1 MALDKQVKRV
11 LLGEYIEQVDVR
23 NTTLVYGEADVMGIS
38 TTKSFISTKADLS
51 NVSLASYKIVDVNQF
66 AYVAD
71 TSRRGDK
78 IGLAFQDKNPCLISS
93 IYTTFRVKDEKQL
106 DPYYLMMFFK
116 RPEFD
121 RYARFHSWGSA
132 RETFSWEDMCN
143 IEIPL
148 PGIEVQREYVA
159 VYKAM
164 QRNLEVM
171 NSKLDDLKLVCDGY
185 IENLRKQYPSERI
198 GEYITEVDERNSIGL
213 GSEKVR
219 GLATSKELIE
229 TKADMTNVGVES
241 YKLLRPTQ
249 IAFVSDTSRR
259 GDKMSIGFNDSTET
273 YLLSSIS
280 TVFQTDE
287 SHLASKYL
295 MLYLTRPEFDRY
307 ARFHSWGSARETFTW
322 EDMCEVRIPI
332 PPIEVQRSIVA
343 IYDVYNKRKQYA
355 ECMRQ
360 QINEVCPVL
369 VAGAMKER
377 VGGLELSV

>member
-1 MALDKQVKRV
+1 MLVDC
-11 LLGEYIEQVDVR
+11 LGEYIEQVDVR
-23 NTTLVYGEADVMGIS
+23 NTELHYGEGDVMGIS
-38 TTKSFISTKADLS
+38 IDKKLIPTKADLT
-51 NVSLASYKIVDVNQF
+51 NVPLKGYKVVRNKQFVYSLV
-66 AYVAD
+66 
-71 TSRRGDK
+71 TSRNGDK
-78 IGLAFQDKNPCLISS
+78 ISIAFNNGSERLVSS
-93 IYTTFRVKDEKQL
+93 VNTTFRVKDESVL
-106 DPYYLMMFFK
+106 DPYYLMMYFK

-121 RYARFHSWGSA
+121 RYARYHSWGSA
-132 RETFSWEDMCN
+132 RETFTWEDMCN
-143 IEIPL
+143 IQIPL

-259 GDKMSIGFNDSTET
+259 GDKNV
-273 YLLSSIS
+273 Y
-280 TVFQTDE
+280 
-287 SHLASKYL
+287 
-295 MLYLTRPEFDRY
+295 
-307 ARFHSWGSARETFTW
+307 W
-322 EDMCEVRIPI
+322 
-332 PPIEVQRSIVA
+332 VQ
-343 IYDVYNKRKQYA
+343 
-355 ECMRQ
+355 
-360 QINEVCPVL
+360 
-369 VAGAMKER
+369 
-377 VGGLELSV
+377 

>member
-1 MALDKQVKRV
+1 MVRRV

-23 NTTLVYGEADVMGIS
+23 NTALVYGEADVMGIS

-78 IGLAFQDKNPCLISS
+78 IGLAFQDKKPCLISS

-132 RETFSWEDMCN
+132 RETFGWEDMCN

-198 GEYITEVDERNSIGL
+198 GEYIVRNNGRNTNGIISKVLGLSTQKQFRVPNSRVNTEDLYNYKIVHPNAFTFVPTTDTWKVLAFGL
-213 GSEKVR
+213 NDLGEDIV
-219 GLATSKELIE
+219 
-229 TKADMTNVGVES
+229 
-241 YKLLRPTQ
+241 
-249 IAFVSDTSRR
+249 VSP
-259 GDKMSIGFNDSTET
+259 IYE
-273 YLLSSIS
+273 
-280 TVFQTDE
+280 VFSVLDE
-287 SHLASKYL
+287 SKLCPAYL
-295 MLYLTRPEFDRY
+295 SMCLNRSEFDRY
-307 ARFHSWGSARETFTW
+307 ARYHSWGSARENFTY
-322 EDMCEVRIPI
+322 EDMCEVQIPI

-355 ECMRQ
+355 ERMRQ
-360 QINEVCPVL
+360 QINAVCPVL
-369 VAGAMKER
+369 VAGATQCTMHNA
-377 VGGLELSV
+377 

>member
-1 MALDKQVKRV
+1 MVLDRQVNRV

-23 NTTLVYGEADVMGIS
+23 NTALVYGEADVMGIS

-78 IGLAFQDKNPCLISS
+78 IGLAFQDKKPCLISS

-132 RETFSWEDMCN
+132 RETFGWEDMCN

-185 IENLRKQYPSERI
+185 IENLRKQYPSKRI

-241 YKLLRPTQ
+241 YKLLRPNQ

-259 GDKMSIGFNDSTET
+259 GDKMSMGFNDSTEA

-322 EDMCEVRIPI
+322 EDMCEVQIPI
-332 PPIEVQRSIVA
+332 PPIDVQRSIVA

-355 ECMRQ
+355 ERMRQ

-369 VAGAMKER
+369 VAMTSQCVMHNA
-377 VGGLELSV
+377 

>member
-1 MALDKQVKRV
+1 MTNITLSEVVELYSERCGNPHLTVYDVSGVNRDKEFFEPSKQV
-11 LLGEYIEQVDVR
+11 GD
-23 NTTLVYGEADVMGIS
+23 
-38 TTKSFISTKADLS
+38 
-51 NVSLASYKIVDVNQF
+51 
-66 AYVAD
+66 D
-71 TSRRGDK
+71 TSNYQVVPPHYFACNLMHVGRDMVLP
-78 IGLAFQDKNPCLISS
+78 ISQNHTDKNKYVSPA
-93 IYTTFRVKDEKQL
+93 YTVFRIKENDFLLDDYLFMILKSKEK
-106 DPYYLMMFFK
+106 
-116 RPEFD
+116 D
-121 RYARFHSWGSA
+121 RYFWFHTDSSVRDGM
-132 RETFSWEDMCN
+132 SWEDFSS

-148 PGIEVQREYVA
+148 PGIEVQRKYVA

-322 EDMCEVRIPI
+322 EDMCDVKIPI

-355 ECMRQ
+355 ERMRQ

-369 VAGAMKER
+369 VAMTSPAPPKE
-377 VGGLELSV
+377 GLSK

>member
-1 MALDKQVKRV
+1 MLVDC
-11 LLGEYIEQVDVR
+11 LGEYIEQVDVR
-23 NTTLVYGEADVMGIS
+23 NTELHYGEGDVMGIS
-38 TTKSFISTKADLS
+38 IDKKLIPTKADLT
-51 NVSLASYKIVDVNQF
+51 NVPLKGYKVVRNKQFVYSLV
-66 AYVAD
+66 
-71 TSRRGDK
+71 TSRNGDK
-78 IGLAFQDKNPCLISS
+78 ISIAFNNGSERLVSS
-93 IYTTFRVKDEKQL
+93 VNTTFRVKDESVL
-106 DPYYLMMFFK
+106 DPYYLMMYFK

-121 RYARFHSWGSA
+121 RYARYHSWGSA
-132 RETFSWEDMCN
+132 RETFTWEDMCN
-143 IEIPL
+143 IQIPL

-355 ECMRQ
+355 ERMRQ

-377 VGGLELSV
+377 VECLELSV

>member
-1 MALDKQVKRV
+1 MTKIGSL
-11 LLGEYIEQVDVR
+11 ITISNVR
-23 NTTLVYGEADVMGIS
+23 NSADRDLPFYGINKDKLFVPTVETTEGLDR
-38 TTKSFISTKADLS
+38 K
-51 NVSLASYKIVDVNQF
+51 NYKVVRKGRFVFSGMQTGRDMCI
-66 AYVAD
+66 
-71 TSRRGDK
+71 R
-78 IGLAFQDKNPCLISS
+78 IGLYDNDFDCLVSPA
-93 IYTTFRVKDEKQL
+93 YTTFDVTSDEVL
-106 DPYYLMMFFK
+106 PEYLFMFFNSEEK
-116 RPEFD
+116 N
-121 RYARFHSWGSA
+121 RYGAFLSDGSVRA
-132 RETFSWEDMCN
+132 NLDWDVFCN

-148 PGIEVQREYVA
+148 PEIEVQREYVA

-164 QRNLEVM
+164 QHNLQTM
-171 NSKLDDLKLVCDGY
+171 QTKLDDLKLACDGY
-185 IENLRKQYPSERI
+185 IENLRKQYPCEKI
-198 GEYITEVDERNSIGL
+198 GGYITEVDERNSIGL

-343 IYDVYNKRKQYA
+343 IYDVYNQRKQYA
-355 ECMRQ
+355 ERMRQ

-377 VGGLELSV
+377 VECLELSV